1 MKNKKKVER
10 GQASSRE
17 SFFLQKQGIFCQL
30 GSEFSQKD
38 KDILFPSQPKSPE
51 EKSGAP
57 ESACLF
63 VHAQPIGSRV
73 EREWRSPLFAPS
85 FRGIQVITV
94 NYKKEEAV

>member
-1 MKNKKKVER
+1 VWASKQTRIFFFAKTGNFLPARIRIFRKKT
-10 GQASSRE
+10 
-17 SFFLQKQGIFCQL
+17 
-30 GSEFSQKD
+30 
-38 KDILFPSQPKSPE
+38 KDIYFPRSRKSPE

-73 EREWRSPLFAPS
+73 EREWRSPLFAPA

-94 NYKKEEAV
+94 NNKKEEAV

>member
-1 MKNKKKVER
+1 VGK
-10 GQASSRE
+10 QADANL
-17 SFFLQKQGIFCQL
+17 FFCKKQGIFCQL

-38 KDILFPSQPKSPE
+38 KRYFISLAATKSPE
-51 EKSGAP
+51 KKSGAP

-73 EREWRSPLFAPS
+73 EREWRSPLFAPA

-94 NYKKEEAV
+94 NNKKEEAV

>member
-1 MKNKKKVER
+1 VGKQAAANLFFCKNREFF
-10 GQASSRE
+10 ASSDPN
-17 SFFLQKQGIFCQL
+17 
-30 GSEFSQKD
+30 FSKKD
-38 KDILFPSQPKSPE
+38 KRYFISLAAKVTRE

-73 EREWRSPLFAPS
+73 EREWRSPLFAPA

-94 NYKKEEAV
+94 NNKKEEAV